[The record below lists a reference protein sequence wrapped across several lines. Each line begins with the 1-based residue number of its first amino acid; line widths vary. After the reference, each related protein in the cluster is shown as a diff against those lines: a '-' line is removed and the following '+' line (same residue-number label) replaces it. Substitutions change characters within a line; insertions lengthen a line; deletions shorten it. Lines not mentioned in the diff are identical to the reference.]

1 MSARATAKKA
11 SSGAPELQ
19 RNGREAGNDWPRPEE
34 SPAEFS
40 KPAVS
45 TAPTIGGGAEPAALF
60 DRFRQKALDT
70 DRARFASLEGSSLV
84 AIEGNTIRIGA
95 PAAFH
100 VERLRQRIADL
111 ETLAAKLFGRPTRIT
126 VEIAAPSA
134 QRVESNQSREHS
146 RKRRQEALNSESVNM
161 AIEVLEAE
169 IVEIRPLGEN
179 R

>member
-1 MSARATAKKA
+1 M
-11 SSGAPELQ
+11 
-19 RNGREAGNDWPRPEE
+19 
-34 SPAEFS
+34 
-40 KPAVS
+40 
-45 TAPTIGGGAEPAALF
+45 
-60 DRFRQKALDT
+60 
-70 DRARFASLEGSSLV
+70 

-100 VERLRQRIADL
+100 AERLRQRIADL

-126 VEIAAPSA
+126 VEIAAASA
-134 QRVESNQSREHS
+134 QHVESNQSREHS